1 MTYTVKLDFW
11 MDENEVRSD
20 DEIQCILKEVFG
32 HCNFVAE
39 NIEVLE
45 VND

>member
-11 MDENEVRSD
+11 MDENEVRTD
-20 DEIQCILKEVFG
+20 DEVRYILKEVFD

-39 NIEVLE
+39 NIKVLE